1 MGGLELIITMALALA
16 AALAGGM
23 VARRLRQP
31 VLIGY
36 LLGGIAIGPFGLGL
50 VRDLEQVQSLAAIG
64 LIFLLFTLGLELP
77 LGELKRIGWVA
88 TLGRLVAIVVTIGL
102 GLAIGKL
109 LGWPLPQSIG
119 FGFLIA
125 VSSTVIILKTLT
137 ERGELNSTHGRIII
151 GYALMDDLA
160 AVPMLIILPALGE
173 PGRDLLPVLSIAT
186 LKVAIFLVAVLLL
199 GRWVVPWFIKHV
211 VGMRTR
217 ELFRLFVV
225 TSCLG
230 TAYVAHLFGLSPA
243 IGAFIAGLV
252 ISQSDFAHQALGD
265 TTPLRDMFAAIFLV
279 SIGMIMNPG
288 LVVENLPILSIIVLT
303 VVLSRLIIFPIITWL
318 FGYGGKTA
326 LLVGAGMAP
335 VGEFSF
341 IMAVVGVN
349 AGVISEH
356 LYSLIVAGAII
367 TMVLTPF
374 NMKLVSGLYPRLY
387 RVKGIGRLLAGRIE
401 PSPIGREQKLSGH
414 VVLCGHGGI
423 GSSLARV
430 LERRNFSYLAIDH
443 DPQVISRLRS
453 RETPCIYGDVANPEV
468 LCQAELARARVLVL
482 TIPDPLA
489 ARLAAE
495 NALRINP
502 RLDIVARVHRD
513 ADAELLK
520 GIGVS
525 ELVRPEFEASLEITR
540 HTLYRFGLTSIEIQY
555 ILSGLRGER
564 LT

>member
-1 MGGLELIITMALALA
+1 MGELELIITMALALA

-36 LLGGIAIGPFGLGL
+36 LLAGIAIGPFGLGL

-64 LIFLLFTLGLELP
+64 LIFLLFTLGLELS
-77 LGELKRIGWVA
+77 LSELKRIGRVA

-109 LGWPLPQSIG
+109 LGWPLPQAIG

-137 ERGELNSTHGRIII
+137 ERGELNSMHGRIII
-151 GYALMDDLA
+151 GYTLMDDLA
-160 AVPMLIILPALGE
+160 AVPMLVILPVLGE
-173 PGRDLLPVLSIAT
+173 PGRDLLPVLGIAA
-186 LKVAIFLVAVLLL
+186 LKVALFLVAVLLL
-199 GRWVVPWFIKHV
+199 GRWVVPWFIRHV
-211 VGMRTR
+211 AGMRTR

-279 SIGMIMNPG
+279 SIGMLMNPG
-288 LVVENLPILSIIVLT
+288 LVMENLPLLSIIVLT

-318 FGYGGKTA
+318 FGYSGKTA

-374 NMKLVSGLYPRLY
+374 NLKLVSGLYPRLY
-387 RVKGIGRLLAGRIE
+387 RVKGIGRLLTGHID
-401 PSPIGREQKLSGH
+401 PIPIGRGQKLAGH

-443 DPQVISRLRS
+443 DPHVISRLRS
-453 RETPCIYGDVANPEV
+453 RGTPCIYGDVANPEV
-468 LCQAELARARVLVL
+468 LSQAELARARVLVL

-540 HTLYRFGLTSIEIQY
+540 HTLYRFGLTSIEIQH
-555 ILSGLRGER
+555 ILSGLRGKR